1 MAKNLVTEKLV
12 EKWSD
17 KIRKVL
23 DSESKFKRIS
33 ESKLSKIAE
42 MCNTRMLS
50 TRVQESSGAYGM
62 AQVGGIPGKGA
73 FAFGNNPSA
82 GSAGFYSTKGS
93 GEAMGNLFGVFI
105 EVVANTIGFDLL
117 PMVPMTKSSGTIYI
131 AEPIYADGKMDSS
144 TNKPLVI
151 QVAGTAV
158 GTAPNLVNG
167 TAYDLVNTAGAQIAS
182 VTFVGKERLRGNLVF
197 RIGAVD
203 PAYSTATTP
212 DLFDTAVNGSRIGTF
227 TNAMTFTAASVDY
240 VAGFTNFIA
249 GYSGAGL
256 NDADA
261 WTLNRGNGAQYGKAM
276 SRQTGEGT
284 YYRSLGVKNWSRN
297 YSAETVHVDIEYTT
311 EQIQDM
317 KMDMGEDAIAFGDS
331 ILQNELTQH
340 INEHILGRI
349 FALGWQNHYDMYKA
363 NGFNLNTLLDVNTN
377 TGASKSY
384 LGASDSLLTIPGQG
398 GVLPSTGAISENLST
413 IQRRIITRM
422 MYASGV
428 INNRSRRGRGD
439 KAVMNTHFA
448 SAVKDVRGY
457 SYAPFPNDLNDGNLA
472 HIGSLYNID
481 IYEDPMM
488 DLNDGRLSVF
498 RKGNEKDPGA
508 KFCPFILAEKIDT
521 IAELTMAPKSALKS
535 RYSIVEAGSQPQ
547 LNYLTM
553 EIQEANGYSVV

>member
-1 MAKNLVTEKLV
+1 MARNLVSEKLV

-17 KIRKVL
+17 KIRKIL
-23 DSESKFKRIS
+23 DDDSKFKRIS
-33 ESKLSKIAE
+33 ESKLRSIAE
-42 MCNTRMLS
+42 MCNTRMLN
-50 TRVQESSGAYGM
+50 TRVQESSGPFGM

-82 GSAGFYSTKGS
+82 GSTGFYSSKGS

-117 PMVPMTKSSGTIYI
+117 PMIPMQKSSGTIYI
-131 AEPIYADGKMDSS
+131 AEPIYADGKMDSA

-151 QVAGTAV
+151 QVAATPVGSAPTLVRGTSY
-158 GTAPNLVNG
+158 NLLNTGGATIVN
-167 TAYDLVNTAGAQIAS
+167 
-182 VTFVGKERLRGNLVF
+182 VTYIGKDRLRGNFVF
-197 RIGAVD
+197 QIGTTD
-203 PAYSTATTP
+203 PAYSSATTP
-212 DLFDTAVNGSRIGTF
+212 DLFDSATNGSHIGTL
-227 TNAMTFTAASVDY
+227 TNGWTFTAASVDY

-256 NDADA
+256 NDTDA
-261 WTLNRGNGAQYGKAM
+261 WMLNRGDGTQYGKAM
-276 SRQTGEGT
+276 SRQTGEKT
-284 YYRSLGVKNWSRN
+284 YYRSLGIRNWSRN

-363 NGFNLNTLLDVNTN
+363 SGFNLNTLLDVNTN
-377 TGASKSY
+377 TGATRNY
-384 LGASDSLLTIPGQG
+384 LGASDTLLSIPGQG
-398 GVLPSTGAISENLST
+398 GVLPSTGAIAENLST

-422 MYASGV
+422 LYGSGI
-428 INNRSRRGRGD
+428 INNRCRRGRGD
-439 KAVMNTHFA
+439 KSVLNTHFA
-448 SAVKDVRGY
+448 SAIKDIRGY
-457 SYAPFPNDLNDGNLA
+457 SFAPFPNDLNDGNLA
-472 HIGSLYNID
+472 HVGSLYGID

-488 DLNDGRLSVF
+488 DLTDGRISVF

-547 LNYLTM
+547 LNYLTF
-553 EIQEANGYSVV
+553 EVQEANGYSVV